1 MWILKSDVEMVGE
14 LSERCRSIRL
24 SQNMT
29 QQETAERA
37 GIPLRTFRRF
47 EQEGQISLER
57 LVAVLRALNRA
68 GELESLLEPV
78 PVRDLRELESP
89 KPMRKRA
96 RKS

>member
-1 MWILKSDVEMVGE
+1 MWILKSDDEMVGE

-29 QQETAERA
+29 QQEAAERA
-37 GIPLRTFRRF
+37 GIPLRTYRRF

-57 LVAVLRALNRA
+57 FVAVLRALNRA
-68 GELESLLEPV
+68 GELESLLEPL

-89 KPMRKRA
+89 QPMRKRA

>member
-29 QQETAERA
+29 QQEAAARA
-37 GIPLRTFRRF
+37 GIPLRTYRRF

-57 LVAVLRALNRA
+57 FVAVLRALNRA
-68 GELESLLEPV
+68 VDLETLLAP
-78 PVRDLRELESP
+78 PPIRDLRELDSP
-89 KPMRKRA
+89 QPMRKRA

>member
-1 MWILKSDVEMVGE
+1 MWILKSDGEIVGD

-29 QQETAERA
+29 QQEAAERA
-37 GIPLRTFRRF
+37 GIPLRTYRRF

-57 LVAVLRALNRA
+57 FVAVLRALNRA
-68 GELESLLEPV
+68 GELESLLAPL

-89 KPMRKRA
+89 QPTRKRA